1 MPSADD
7 QPWSPFPV
15 QDWSTLPA
23 DPLGSVAVNP
33 TWPAP
38 QPQRSWWRPLAV
50 FGLVAALVAGAAFVA
65 SSVGVAA
72 RGTAAADYLPSDGA
86 VSYQRTDTTRELKTV
101 VGITVTESARLSG
114 VAGLLSTD
122 GAFAAKML
130 GAANPDRDQIQILRT
145 TTTAIND
152 PAATAQSVRFYR
164 VNTGVELMG
173 VSAPSEGYVYS
184 PALVVLPAD
193 VRAGSHWNGTGSAGD
208 TLNYRSELRAEASGR
223 DCLSVEGEVRY
234 LSKEGQLGRVVT
246 VSQTWCQREGLVAE
260 SQSFGDVHSATSR
273 IDPPVPSVQTTTNA
287 PIRWTAPERWTAKS
301 LSTISINPT
310 FGQNTMVGSP
320 SAAVTPVRT
329 ESGLVIRA
337 TTGNGD
343 LVATTPKTLTEWTS
357 IWRAHPGGTVLSL
370 SAFGNVIIA
379 TTSYRQ
385 MVAYSDVGVR
395 LWQLALDDLA
405 PTSPVRISERD
416 AVLVDLGGE
425 ARRFDLVTGDVL
437 WAQNV
442 GSDVNVLPAV
452 GAGVVVVMD
461 RRGATTAFEAG
472 TGQRRWSLEMRGDA
486 AVIIGETVVVIQ
498 DQTAH
503 ALSTVTGVHH
513 WVHPIFGTLADTVN
527 FASQFVVATKS
538 ESVMLSSDGVITQR
552 LGPVLTLTG
561 DPRSSCGLGSQR
573 GTCHRK
579 RGHDHHPLEVARADS
594 GASGPTCPRNLA
606 KRVAFQQRLDVS
618 GLGRC
623 PLTATRPAAQECGQ
637 TPAPR
642 QAQRPRL
649 PHRSSVAAARD
660 LLDSRAVSTGRPWSN
675 QSSRDGCAIWD
686 GPTDS
691 ARSCLRATSSLSSP
705 A

>member
-1 MPSADD
+1 MSSADD

-23 DPLGSVAVNP
+23 DPLGSVVVNP

-38 QPQRSWWRPLAV
+38 PPQRSWWRPLVV
-50 FGLVAALVAGAAFVA
+50 FGLVAALIAGVAFVA

-72 RGTAAADYLPSDGA
+72 RETAAADYLPSDGA
-86 VSYQRTDTTRELKTV
+86 VSYERNETTRELKSV
-101 VGITVTESARLSG
+101 IGIAVTESARLSG

-130 GAANPDRDQIQILRT
+130 GAAYPDRDRIRILRT

-152 PAATAQSVRFYR
+152 PAATAQTIRFYR

-173 VSAPSEGYVYS
+173 VSTPSEGYVYS

-193 VRAGSHWNGTGSAGD
+193 VRAGSHWNGSGSAGD
-208 TLNYRSELRAEASGR
+208 TLDYRSELRAEASGR

-246 VSQTWCQREGLVAE
+246 VSQTWCQRDGVVAE
-260 SQSFGDVHSATSR
+260 SQSFGDVRSASSR
-273 IDPPVPSVQTTTNA
+273 IDPPVPSVQTTANA
-287 PIRWTAPERWTAKS
+287 PIRWTAPERWTVKS

-310 FGQNTMVGSP
+310 FGQNLMVGSP
-320 SAAVTPVRT
+320 SPAVTPVRT
-329 ESGLVIRA
+329 ESGLVIRP
-337 TTGNGD
+337 TTGSGD

-379 TTSYRQ
+379 TTSTRQ

-395 LWQLALDDLA
+395 LWQLAFDDLA

-437 WAQNV
+437 WAQNI

-461 RRGATTAFEAG
+461 RRGATTVLEAG

-513 WVHPIFGTLADTVN
+513 WVRPIFGTLADMVN

-538 ESVMLSSDGVITQR
+538 QSVMLSGDGVITQR
-552 LGPVLTLTG
+552 LGPVLTLSATQDHLVAWG
-561 DPRSSCGLGSQR
+561 PSEALVTVRE
-573 GTCHRK
+573 GTIKTRW
-579 RGHDHHPLEVARADS
+579 
-594 GASGPTCPRNLA
+594 
-606 KRVAFQQRLDVS
+606 RLP
-618 GLGRC
+618 
-623 PLTATRPAAQECGQ
+623 PLTLALQDRPA
-637 TPAPR
+637 
-642 QAQRPRL
+642 L
-649 PHRSSVAAARD
+649 
-660 LLDSRAVSTGRPWSN
+660 
-675 QSSRDGCAIWD
+675 
-686 GPTDS
+686 
-691 ARSCLRATSSLSSP
+691 ATSQSALLFSNDWTFQVWDD
-705 A
+705 AG

>member
-38 QPQRSWWRPLAV
+38 QPQRSWWRPLVV
-50 FGLVAALVAGAAFVA
+50 FGLVAVLVAGAAFVA
-65 SSVGVAA
+65 SSAGVAG
-72 RGTAAADYLPSDGA
+72 RTTAAAGYLPSDGA
-86 VSYQRTDTTRELKTV
+86 VSYERTDTTRELKTV

-130 GAANPDRDQIQILRT
+130 GAAYPDRDRIRILRT

-173 VSAPSEGYVYS
+173 VSTPSEGYVYS
-184 PALVVLPAD
+184 PALVVLPPD

-208 TLNYRSELRAEASGR
+208 TLDYRSELRAEASGR
-223 DCLSVEGEVRY
+223 GCLSVEGEVRY

-260 SQSFGDVHSATSR
+260 SQSFGDVRTSSSR
-273 IDPPVPSVQTTTNA
+273 IDPPVPSVQTTTNT
-287 PIRWTAPERWTAKS
+287 PIRWTAPERWSAKS
-301 LSTISINPT
+301 LSMISINPT
-310 FGQNTMVGSP
+310 FGQSPMVGSP
-320 SAAVTPVRT
+320 SPSVTPVRT
-329 ESGLVIRA
+329 ESGLVIRP
-337 TTGNGD
+337 TTGSAD

-379 TTSYRQ
+379 TTSNRQ
-385 MVAYSDVGVR
+385 MVAYSDIGVR

-405 PTSPVRISERD
+405 PTSPVWISERD

-437 WAQNV
+437 WQQDV
-442 GSDVNVLPAV
+442 GSDVNVSPVV

-461 RRGATTAFEAG
+461 RGGTTTAFEVS
-472 TGQRRWSLEMRGDA
+472 TGQRRWSLEMQGDA
-486 AVIIGETVVVIQ
+486 AVIAGETLVVIQ

-503 ALSTVTGVHH
+503 ALSTITGVHR
-513 WVHPIFGTLADTVN
+513 WVRPIFGTLTDTVK
-527 FASQFVVATKS
+527 FAGQFVVATKS
-538 ESVMLSSDGVITQR
+538 QSVMLGGDGVITQR
-552 LGPVLTLTG
+552 LGPVLTLIAT
-561 DPRSSCGLGSQR
+561 Q
-573 GTCHRK
+573 
-579 RGHDHHPLEVARADS
+579 DHLVAW
-594 GASGPTCPRNLA
+594 GPNEALVIARDGKIITRWRLPALTLA
-606 KRVAFQQRLDVS
+606 LQD
-618 GLGRC
+618 
-623 PLTATRPAAQECGQ
+623 RPA
-637 TPAPR
+637 
-642 QAQRPRL
+642 L
-649 PHRSSVAAARD
+649 
-660 LLDSRAVSTGRPWSN
+660 
-675 QSSRDGCAIWD
+675 
-686 GPTDS
+686 
-691 ARSCLRATSSLSSP
+691 ATSQSAMLFSNDWTFQVWDD
-705 A
+705 AR